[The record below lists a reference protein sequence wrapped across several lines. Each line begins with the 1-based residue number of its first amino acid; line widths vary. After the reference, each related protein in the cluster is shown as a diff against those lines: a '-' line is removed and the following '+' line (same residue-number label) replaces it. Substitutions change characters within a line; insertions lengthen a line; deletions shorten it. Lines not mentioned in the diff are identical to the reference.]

1 MADIVDQFVK
11 KVLKVIKYQTPITFP
26 QLERFL

>member
-11 KVLKVIKYQTPITFP
+11 KVLMVIKYQTPITFP